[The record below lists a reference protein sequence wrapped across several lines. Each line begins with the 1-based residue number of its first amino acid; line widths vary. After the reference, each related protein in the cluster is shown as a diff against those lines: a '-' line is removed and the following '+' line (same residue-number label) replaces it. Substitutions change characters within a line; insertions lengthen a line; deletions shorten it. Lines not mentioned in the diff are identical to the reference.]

1 AFRLGNNRPPRSL
14 DLPHRPIAVH
24 RHHQHIGESSRRLEV
39 SQMPDVEDVED
50 PIGQGDPAPGAP
62 DLVDFLRQPIQQNDV
77 PRGAH
82 PFGCLSSRCNSA
94 CETVAVPCFW
104 NTRPPALFARCP
116 ALNLVARAPGESASA
131 AITVSPAPVTSTA
144 SSGPWIG
151 ISSAFPVRSKIAM
164 PLRPRVTNSD

>member
-1 AFRLGNNRPPRSL
+1 CARVAAAGTPSTPAQATRPT
-14 DLPHRPIAVH
+14 DLP
-24 RHHQHIGESSRRLEV
+24 RHHQPIGGSSRRLEV

-94 CETVAVPCFW
+94 CETVAVPFFL
-104 NTRPPALFARCP
+104 TTQPPGLFA
-116 ALNLVARAPGESASA
+116 
-131 AITVSPAPVTSTA
+131 I
-144 SSGPWIG
+144 
-151 ISSAFPVRSKIAM
+151 
-164 PLRPRVTNSD
+164 